1 MRSAAVR
8 AGKKSTMSAALR
20 DKIIL
25 YNQLIS
31 IMQQDKQTTFGNIHD
46 YVKRVNREPKDLD
59 FKAQM
64 KECRALMAQ
73 KNETQASEGPTSD
86 TTPRKPKRAGKRTT
100 PKASVPKSVSTK
112 PEVAKPIASK
122 LAEQSEPKENV
133 PFFLV
138 NETEKC
144 SAPKSSITKE
154 APSSSLRCQPPST
167 TLDDLWQAAAI
178 SKAKKPKE
186 KQVWIDADLCH
197 QLELLN
203 LKHGKPS
210 SVKHIIN
217 GIVKMY
223 FDEHNSVIK

>member
-1 MRSAAVR
+1 MKND
-8 AGKKSTMSAALR
+8 KK
-20 DKIIL
+20 
-25 YNQLIS
+25 
-31 IMQQDKQTTFGNIHD
+31 TTFGDIHD
-46 YVKRVNREPKDLD
+46 YLRRVNGEPKDLD

-138 NETEKC
+138 NETEKG
-144 SAPKSSITKE
+144 AAQKSSITKG
-154 APSSSLRCQPPST
+154 ASTSSLRRQSPSM

-178 SKAKKPKE
+178 SKEKKPKE

-197 QLELLN
+197 QLELLK

-223 FDEHNSVIK
+223 VDEHKSDF

>member
-1 MRSAAVR
+1 M
-8 AGKKSTMSAALR
+8 KKN
-20 DKIIL
+20 KP
-25 YNQLIS
+25 
-31 IMQQDKQTTFGNIHD
+31 TTYGDIRG
-46 YVKRVNREPKDLD
+46 YVKRVNGEPEDLD
-59 FKAQM
+59 LKARL
-64 KECRALMAQ
+64 KESRALMAQ
-73 KNETQASEGPTSD
+73 KNEAQASEGPTSD
-86 TTPRKPKRAGKRTT
+86 TTPKKPKRAGKSAT
-100 PKASVPKSVSTK
+100 PKAAAPKPVATK
-112 PEVAKPIASK
+112 PEVAKPTDPK

-138 NETEKC
+138 DKVKVD
-144 SAPKSSITKE
+144 SASKSVTTKE
-154 APSSSLRCQPPST
+154 ASPSSLSRQSPST

-223 FDEHNSVIK
+223 VDEHKNDF